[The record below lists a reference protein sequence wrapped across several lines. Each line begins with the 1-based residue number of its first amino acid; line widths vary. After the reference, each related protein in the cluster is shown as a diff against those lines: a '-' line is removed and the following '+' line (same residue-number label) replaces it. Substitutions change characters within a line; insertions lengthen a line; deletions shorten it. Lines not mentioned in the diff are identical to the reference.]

1 MMTAKKLNAMAAR
14 IHRLHRKWWLDIS
27 TGLPVKRNKEELI
40 MLVVTELSEAVEG
53 IRRNLMDDKL
63 PHRRMEE
70 VEMADAYIRLMDYAG
85 GFNLELVRYNAY
97 SIPLNKAEGI
107 FCIVK
112 LLNIDVLSVSFAL
125 SQIEAY
131 CAAHELDLFAAVEE
145 KLNFNSKRKDHTHE
159 HRRSENGKKF

>member
-1 MMTAKKLNAMAAR
+1 MMTVKKLNVMAAR
-14 IHRLHRKWWLDIS
+14 IHRLHRKWWLDIN

-53 IRRNLMDDKL
+53 IRKNLMDDKL

-85 GFNLELVRYNAY
+85 GFNLELVRYNPY
-97 SIPLNKAEGI
+97 SIPANKVEGI
-107 FCIVK
+107 FCIVT
-112 LLNIDVLSVSFAL
+112 LLNIDALSVSAAL

-131 CAAHELDLFAAVEE
+131 CEAHKLDLFSALEE
-145 KLNFNSKRKDHTHE
+145 KLEYNSKREDHTHE
-159 HRRSENGKKF
+159 HRRSKHGKKF